1 MDNSQKIFDQ
11 LLSGKKLE
19 IDRLIAELSS
29 EYLFMDFKCKNANDG
44 SGPLHDDDRKNLAKA
59 LSGFANSS
67 GGVLI
72 WGVKK
77 EDGKKGAY
85 KMITNPENFVEN
97 LNRATAELVS
107 PYVDSV
113 LHQLLFVDESGAGV
127 VVSFIPESDKTPH
140 MALLPRNEDKHYYRR
155 VGDSF
160 KVMVHYEVADMFGRR
175 SRPKLELALSARLS
189 AASNPKKTYD
199 LHIVISNTGKAIT
212 KHYGLDLE
220 FPKDLIDC
228 NHYVK
233 SRPEFLDS
241 STIVD
246 GKITLKYRNDHDNN
260 NILIYPNELTK
271 ISPNNFKLGHIQFLV
286 DINDRVTLKDK
297 VLKYVLYSENMLP
310 INGSIIFNDLF
321 VEEEVS

>member
-44 SGPLHDDDRKNLAKA
+44 AGPLHDDDRKNLAKA

-77 EDGKKGAY
+77 EDGKKGVY
-85 KMITNPENFVEN
+85 KLIINPENFVEN

-107 PYVDSV
+107 PYVDGV
-113 LHQLLFVDESGAGV
+113 LHQLLFADESGAGV
-127 VVSFIPESDKTPH
+127 VVSYIPESDKTPH
-140 MALLPRNEDKHYYRR
+140 MALLPRNDDKHYYRR

-160 KVMVHYEVADMFGRR
+160 KVMVHYEIADMFGRR
-175 SRPKLELALSARLS
+175 SIPKLELTIFAKLYAESS
-189 AASNPKKTYD
+189 PKKTYD
-199 LHIVISNTGKAIT
+199 LHIIISNTGKAMT
-212 KHYGLDLE
+212 KHYGFDLE
-220 FPKDLIDC
+220 FPKDLIID
-228 NHYVK
+228 NHYTK
-233 SRPEFLDS
+233 SRPEFLNGYS
-241 STIVD
+241 IANGNV
-246 GKITLKYRNDHDNN
+246 TLKYRNDHDNN
-260 NILIYPNELTK
+260 NVLIYPNESMK

-286 DINDRVTLKDK
+286 NISDRAALKDRI
-297 VLKYVLYSENMLP
+297 LKYVLYSENMPP
-310 INGSIIFNDLF
+310 INGSVIFDDLF
-321 VEEEVS
+321 VEEN